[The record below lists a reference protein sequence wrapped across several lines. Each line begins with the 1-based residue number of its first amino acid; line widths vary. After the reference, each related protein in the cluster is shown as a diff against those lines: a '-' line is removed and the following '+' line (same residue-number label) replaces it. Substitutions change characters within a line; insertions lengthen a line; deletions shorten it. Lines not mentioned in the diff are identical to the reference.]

1 MVGGLVVGESAVAR
15 STRSQSEHGKECK
28 KDMESCEWRRHTFC
42 LLSPGGIAR
51 GGIAPVG
58 YFTMRN
64 RRLLLGFFFFPIF
77 FWTGNL
83 REKRNGTGY
92 NNNRIVGCMSQSR
105 GHQTLIL
112 QLHFKKE

>member
-51 GGIAPVG
+51 GGIAPWG
-58 YFTMRN
+58 SFTMRN
-64 RRLLLGFFFFPIF
+64 RRLLLLGFFFFSHF
-77 FWTGNL
+77 FLDGKFKGKT
-83 REKRNGTGY
+83 KRH
-92 NNNRIVGCMSQSR
+92 RIQ
-105 GHQTLIL
+105 
-112 QLHFKKE
+112 

>member
-51 GGIAPVG
+51 GGIAPWG
-58 YFTMRN
+58 I
-64 RRLLLGFFFFPIF
+64 LLCEIGVYYWDFFFFPIF